1 MTMATDTGRALRE
14 RAQGRKAPLL
24 QQALIELDGKLGEWS
39 DEFIF
44 GDVWDGDEMSFE
56 ERMLIAITA
65 LAATGRTNQLRNYLH
80 GGLQGGIP
88 ADKLQSALRM
98 LVVYVGFPGAINAL
112 QELRT
117 AVQVHERAQR

>member
-1 MTMATDTGRALRE
+1 MITETGRALRE
-14 RAQGRKAPLL
+14 RAQGRKAPQL
-24 QQALIELDGKLGEWS
+24 QQALVELDGKLGQWS

-56 ERMLIAITA
+56 ECMLVAITA

-80 GGLQGGIP
+80 GALQNGIP

-98 LVVYVGFPGAINAL
+98 LVVYIGFPGAIGAL
-112 QELRT
+112 QELQT
-117 AVQVHERAQR
+117 AVKVHERAQK

>member
-1 MTMATDTGRALRE
+1 MTMITETGRALRE
-14 RAQGRKAPLL
+14 RAQGRKAPQL
-24 QQALIELDGKLGEWS
+24 QQALVELDGKLGQWS

-56 ERMLIAITA
+56 ECMLVAITA

-80 GGLQGGIP
+80 GALQNGIP

-98 LVVYVGFPGAINAL
+98 LVVYIGFPGAIGAL
-112 QELRT
+112 QELQT
-117 AVQVHERAQR
+117 AVKVHERAQK